1 MWVRIPPPAPNLL
14 LSNPRDKITMGMFKI
29 ISKGSDQHV
38 PGTGTFPAQNA
49 PGAVERQ
56 GQCLRRPDKV
66 QPLQDVLGT
75 SPRLPVGAEQ
85 LRERLGQL
93 CPFDRAAPPRLTT
106 HTHGG
111 ATDTGGH
118 SSDMPRL

>member
-75 SPRLPVGAEQ
+75 SPVCQSGDADTAPAARRRQGRSGQGTYPS
-85 LRERLGQL
+85 RERAGQ
-93 CPFDRAAPPRLTT
+93 DAWK
-106 HTHGG
+106 
-111 ATDTGGH
+111 
-118 SSDMPRL
+118 